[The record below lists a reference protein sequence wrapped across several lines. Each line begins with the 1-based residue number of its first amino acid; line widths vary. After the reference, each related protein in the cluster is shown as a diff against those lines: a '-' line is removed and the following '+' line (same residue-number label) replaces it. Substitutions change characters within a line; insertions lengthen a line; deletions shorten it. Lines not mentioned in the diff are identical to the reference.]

1 MSVQEANR
9 ILKEPGTELPDG
21 EAETGGKGGKGKKKK
36 DKSGKSNLVPAIVI
50 AVGLVIGGYFVGSG
64 GNGAATEVVVTVPE
78 VALGP
83 LVEVDS
89 ITLNLADGHYLRL
102 GVSFQMNDSYQDAIE
117 DEEMYVFPSADASK
131 VRDALISIF
140 GGNDYQTLS
149 RADGRESAR
158 EELLTK
164 SNDLLS
170 GNVLA
175 VFFTDFVIQ

>member
-9 ILKEPGTELPDG
+9 TLKEAGTDVPEG

-36 DKSGKSNLVPAIVI
+36 DKGGKSNLVPAIVI
-50 AVGLVIGGYFVGSG
+50 SVGLVVGGYFVGSG
-64 GNGAATEVVVTVPE
+64 GSGGTTEVIVTAPE
-78 VALGP
+78 VTLGP
-83 LVEVDS
+83 LVEIDP

-102 GVSFQMNDSYQDAIE
+102 GVSFQMSDAYE
-117 DEEMYVFPSADASK
+117 DAAKDEEVYVFPSADASK
-131 VRDALISIF
+131 VRDALIGIF